1 MKSTFGD
8 LSNSSKNKGLN
19 LFYFKTAG
27 FSGPIMN
34 PLLNI
39 PGSFHHLSKPTFLAF
54 IPLTKWV
61 G

>member
-19 LFYFKTAG
+19 VFDFKTEG

-34 PLLNI
+34 PLSNI
-39 PGSFHHLSKPTFLAF
+39 PGSLKRLSK
-54 IPLTKWV
+54 
-61 G
+61 